1 MKRTIAKATLALAAA
16 FLSTTAHGQRFE
28 FSDLDAP
35 EDPRGIFRVAV
46 ETLSNASNDTTTV
59 DGETYYLATNTAF
72 SARTQI
78 GVRGASGRKVY
89 VRYDLENM
97 VFFRCSMGRIL

>member
-35 EDPRGIFRVAV
+35 EDPRGIFRVAI

-59 DGETYYLATNTAF
+59 DGETYYLASEAEIVTHTNR
-72 SARTQI
+72 SARCQRQD
-78 GVRGASGRKVY
+78 GVRSLRLGEHG
-89 VRYDLENM
+89 
-97 VFFRCSMGRIL
+97 VFGCSIPCIF